1 VLLGYWLE
9 GRLLDF
15 HVRTHWSRRL
25 LAALI
30 GALAFIALQSALKWL
45 GTQLAWPNLL
55 WQSVRGLLLGSF
67 VAALMPWLLVRLRL
81 LPARLG

>member
-1 VLLGYWLE
+1 ME
-9 GRLLDF
+9 TSRLLLMLS
-15 HVRTHWSRRL
+15 VAL
-25 LAALI
+25 VALAALI

-45 GTQLAWPNLL
+45 GTQLAWSELL
-55 WQSVRGLLLGSF
+55 WQSVRGLLLGGF